1 MRVVQHITFG
11 PDAIEITYMD
21 ESDVRLGGKAYL
33 VHNLSVAREAYAEEL
48 QALEEQVAILLTD
61 VLGDW
66 ARSVPIDLDRIIR
79 RDDDDD
85 EDDGDEDEN
94 A

>member
-21 ESDVRLGGKAYL
+21 QSDVRLGGKAYL

-48 QALEEQVAILLTD
+48 EALEEQVTILLTD

-66 ARSVPIDLDRIIR
+66 ARSLPIDMDRIIR
-79 RDDDDD
+79 RDDDDEDRDD
-85 EDDGDEDEN
+85 ED